1 MCLARVY
8 NEKKGKQDCLV
19 EEVALIRLEGKTLLL
34 RPFLGEDRTF
44 KARIKEIDFVNSTVL
59 IEED

>member
-1 MCLARVY
+1 MCLARVI
-8 NEKKGKQDCLV
+8 NEKKGKQHCLV
-19 EEVALIRLEGKTLLL
+19 EEVALIRLEGKNILL